1 MAQRHGLWTM
11 DIRHVGYVIHRRYC
25 AMKKIKSLSTLFLI
39 IALSVSMCACG
50 GQNNEIKTLTRNFE
64 NSCNKLD
71 MNAMLDCIDPE
82 VSGSVKKLT
91 GLIGMFSDKDTD
103 ELLDSFAKVLF
114 SEMPENSKDFFSS
127 IKIKLDTVEIED
139 DNASASAE
147 ITYEI
152 SGEDNKSNANF
163 EYIRIDE
170 KWYISNLDIE

>member
-1 MAQRHGLWTM
+1 ML
-11 DIRHVGYVIHRRYC
+11 
-25 AMKKIKSLSTLFLI
+25 KSLKNIIIFALLF
-39 IALSVSMCACG
+39 ALVLGVSACG
-50 GQNNEIKTLTRNFE
+50 NQNNEIKTLTNNFE

-71 MNAMLDCIDPE
+71 MNAMLDCIDPDI
-82 VSGSVKKLT
+82 SGSVKKLT

-114 SEMPENSKDFFSS
+114 SELPENSKEFFSS
-127 IKIKLDTVEIED
+127 IKIKLDNIETD
-139 DNASASAE
+139 EDSASATAE

-163 EYIRIDE
+163 EYTRIDE

>member
-1 MAQRHGLWTM
+1 MRKFKNYAAL
-11 DIRHVGYVIHRRYC
+11 I
-25 AMKKIKSLSTLFLI
+25 LI
-39 IALSVSMCACG
+39 IVLSVSVCACG
-50 GQNNEIKTLTRNFE
+50 NQNNEIKTLTKNFE

-71 MNAMLDCIDPE
+71 MNAMLDCIDPDI
-82 VSGSVKKLT
+82 SGSVKKLT

-114 SEMPENSKDFFSS
+114 SELPENSKEFFSS
-127 IKIKLDTVEIED
+127 IKIKLDNIEIEE
-139 DNASASAE
+139 DNASATAE

-163 EYIRIDE
+163 EYTRIDE

>member
-1 MAQRHGLWTM
+1 ML
-11 DIRHVGYVIHRRYC
+11 
-25 AMKKIKSLSTLFLI
+25 KSFKNIII
-39 IALSVSMCACG
+39 IALLFALVLCVSACG
-50 GQNNEIKTLTRNFE
+50 NQNNEINTLTKNFE

-71 MNAMLDCIDPE
+71 MNAMLDCIDPDI
-82 VSGSVKKLT
+82 SGSVKKLT

-114 SEMPENSKDFFSS
+114 SELPENSKEFFSS
-127 IKIKLDTVEIED
+127 IKIKLDNIETD
-139 DNASASAE
+139 EDSASATAE

-163 EYIRIDE
+163 EYTRIDE

>member
-1 MAQRHGLWTM
+1 MR
-11 DIRHVGYVIHRRYC
+11 
-25 AMKKIKSLSTLFLI
+25 KFKSIAALILI

-50 GQNNEIKTLTRNFE
+50 NQNNEIKTLTKSFE

-71 MNAMLDCIDPE
+71 MNAMLDCIDPDI
-82 VSGSVKKLT
+82 SGSVKKIT

-114 SEMPENSKDFFSS
+114 SELPENSKEFFSS
-127 IKIKLDTVEIED
+127 IKIKLDNIEIDED
-139 DNASASAE
+139 KASATAE

-152 SGEDNKSNANF
+152 SGEDNTSNANF
-163 EYIRIDE
+163 EYTRIDE

>member
-1 MAQRHGLWTM
+1 MKLFRS
-11 DIRHVGYVIHRRYC
+11 C
-25 AMKKIKSLSTLFLI
+25 AALFLI

-50 GQNNEIKTLTRNFE
+50 NQNNEIKTLTNNFE

-82 VSGSVKKLT
+82 ISESVKKLT
-91 GLIGMFSDKDTD
+91 GLIGMFSGKDTD

-114 SEMPENSKDFFSS
+114 SELPENSKEFFSS
-127 IKIKLDTVEIED
+127 IKIKLDNIEIEED
-139 DNASASAE
+139 SASASAE

-152 SGEDNKSNANF
+152 SGEDNKTNANF
-163 EYIRIDE
+163 EYVCIDE

>member
-1 MAQRHGLWTM
+1 MKIFKM
-11 DIRHVGYVIHRRYC
+11 C
-25 AMKKIKSLSTLFLI
+25 AALILI
-39 IALSVSMCACG
+39 IVLTVSMCACG
-50 GQNNEIKTLTRNFE
+50 NQNNEIKTLTKNFE

-71 MNAMLDCIDPE
+71 MNAMLDCIDPDI
-82 VSGSVKKLT
+82 SGSVKKLT

-114 SEMPENSKDFFSS
+114 SELPENSKEFFSS
-127 IKIKLDTVEIED
+127 IKIKLDNIETD
-139 DNASASAE
+139 EDSASATAE

-163 EYIRIDE
+163 EYTRIDE

>member
-1 MAQRHGLWTM
+1 MR
-11 DIRHVGYVIHRRYC
+11 IFKSC
-25 AMKKIKSLSTLFLI
+25 AALILI
-39 IALSVSMCACG
+39 ISLSVSICACG
-50 GQNNEIKTLTRNFE
+50 NQNNEIKTLTRDFE

-71 MNAMLDCIDPE
+71 MNAMLDCIDPD

-91 GLIGMFSDKDTD
+91 SLIGMFSDKDTD

-114 SEMPENSKDFFSS
+114 SELPENSKEFFSS
-127 IKIKLDTVEIED
+127 IKIKLDNIEIEED
-139 DNASASAE
+139 SASASAE
-147 ITYEI
+147 ITYEV

>member
-1 MAQRHGLWTM
+1 
-11 DIRHVGYVIHRRYC
+11 
-25 AMKKIKSLSTLFLI
+25 MKKIKSLSTLFLI

-114 SEMPENSKDFFSS
+114 SEMPENSKDFFS
-127 IKIKLDTVEIED
+127 LNT
-139 DNASASAE
+139 
-147 ITYEI
+147 
-152 SGEDNKSNANF
+152 NF
-163 EYIRIDE
+163 SLLAII
-170 KWYISNLDIE
+170 LLAVPGGP

>member
-1 MAQRHGLWTM
+1 MRKFKNFAAL
-11 DIRHVGYVIHRRYC
+11 I
-25 AMKKIKSLSTLFLI
+25 LI
-39 IALSVSMCACG
+39 IVLSVSVCACG
-50 GQNNEIKTLTRNFE
+50 NQNNEIKTLTKNFE

-71 MNAMLDCIDPE
+71 MNAMLDCIDPDISE
-82 VSGSVKKLT
+82 SVKKLT

-114 SEMPENSKDFFSS
+114 SELPENSKEFFSS
-127 IKIKLDTVEIED
+127 IKIKLDNIEIEED
-139 DNASASAE
+139 SASASAE

-163 EYIRIDE
+163 EYTRIDE

>member
-1 MAQRHGLWTM
+1 
-11 DIRHVGYVIHRRYC
+11 
-25 AMKKIKSLSTLFLI
+25 MKKLKSCIALVLI
-39 IALSVSMCACG
+39 IVLSVSICACG
-50 GQNNEIKTLTRNFE
+50 SQNNEIKTLTKNFE

-82 VSGSVKKLT
+82 VSGSIKKLT

-114 SEMPENSKDFFSS
+114 SELPENSQEFFSS
-127 IKIKLDTVEIED
+127 IKIKLDNIEIEED
-139 DNASASAE
+139 SASASAE

>member
-1 MAQRHGLWTM
+1 MK
-11 DIRHVGYVIHRRYC
+11 IFKSC
-25 AMKKIKSLSTLFLI
+25 AALI
-39 IALSVSMCACG
+39 LILALSISICACG
-50 GQNNEIKTLTRNFE
+50 NQNNEIKTLTKDFE

-71 MNAMLDCIDPE
+71 MNAMLDFIDPDI
-82 VSGSVKKLT
+82 SGSVKKLT

-114 SEMPENSKDFFSS
+114 SELPENSKEFFSS
-127 IKIKLDTVEIED
+127 IKIKLDNIEIEE

>member
-1 MAQRHGLWTM
+1 
-11 DIRHVGYVIHRRYC
+11 
-25 AMKKIKSLSTLFLI
+25 MKKIKSLSALFLI
-39 IALSVSMCACG
+39 IALSVSLCACG
-50 GQNNEIKTLTRNFE
+50 NQNNEIKTLTKNFE

-114 SEMPENSKDFFSS
+114 SELPENSQEFFSS
-127 IKIKLDTVEIED
+127 IKIKLDNIEIEED
-139 DNASASAE
+139 SASASAE

-163 EYIRIDE
+163 EYTRVDE

>member
-1 MAQRHGLWTM
+1 
-11 DIRHVGYVIHRRYC
+11 
-25 AMKKIKSLSTLFLI
+25 MKIFRNLTVLILI

-50 GQNNEIKTLTRNFE
+50 SQNNEIKTLTKNFE

-71 MNAMLDCIDPE
+71 INAMLDCIDPD

-114 SEMPENSKDFFSS
+114 SELPENSQEFFSS
-127 IKIKLDTVEIED
+127 IKIKLDNIEIEED
-139 DNASASAE
+139 RASASAE

-152 SGEDNKSNANF
+152 SGEENYSNANF
-163 EYIRIDE
+163 EYIRVDE
-170 KWYISNLDIE
+170 KWYIANLNFM

>member
-1 MAQRHGLWTM
+1 
-11 DIRHVGYVIHRRYC
+11 
-25 AMKKIKSLSTLFLI
+25 MKSFKSLATLFLI
-39 IALSVSMCACG
+39 IALSISMCACG
-50 GQNNEIKTLTRNFE
+50 NQNNEIKTLTKNFE

-71 MNAMLDCIDPE
+71 MNAMLDCIDPD

-114 SEMPENSKDFFSS
+114 SELPENSKEFFSS
-127 IKIKLDTVEIED
+127 IKIKLANIEIEED
-139 DNASASAE
+139 SASASAE
-147 ITYEI
+147 ITYDI

-163 EYIRIDE
+163 EYTRVDE

>member
-1 MAQRHGLWTM
+1 
-11 DIRHVGYVIHRRYC
+11 
-25 AMKKIKSLSTLFLI
+25 MKIFKSLAALILI
-39 IALSVSMCACG
+39 IALSVSICACG
-50 GQNNEIKTLTRNFE
+50 SQNNEIKTLTNNFE

-82 VSGSVKKLT
+82 ISGSVKKLT

-114 SEMPENSKDFFSS
+114 SELPENSKEFFSS
-127 IKIKLDTVEIED
+127 IKIKLDNIEIEED
-139 DNASASAE
+139 SASASAE

-163 EYIRIDE
+163 EYTRIDE

>member
-1 MAQRHGLWTM
+1 MKIFKM
-11 DIRHVGYVIHRRYC
+11 C
-25 AMKKIKSLSTLFLI
+25 AALILI
-39 IALSVSMCACG
+39 IVLTVSMCACG
-50 GQNNEIKTLTRNFE
+50 NQNNEIKTLTKNFE

-71 MNAMLDCIDPE
+71 MNAMLDCIDPDI
-82 VSGSVKKLT
+82 SGSVKKLT

-114 SEMPENSKDFFSS
+114 RELPENSKEFFSS
-127 IKIKLDTVEIED
+127 IKIKLDNIEIDED
-139 DNASASAE
+139 SASATAE

-163 EYIRIDE
+163 EYTRIDE

>member
-1 MAQRHGLWTM
+1 ME
-11 DIRHVGYVIHRRYC
+11 
-25 AMKKIKSLSTLFLI
+25 KKLKNS
-39 IALSVSMCACG
+39 IALILVIVLSMSLCACG
-50 GQNNEIKTLTRNFE
+50 SQNNEIKTLTKNFE

-71 MNAMLDCIDPE
+71 VNAMLDCIDPD

-114 SEMPENSKDFFSS
+114 SELPENSQEFFSS
-127 IKIKLDTVEIED
+127 IKIKLDNIEIEED
-139 DNASASAE
+139 SASATAE

-163 EYIRIDE
+163 EYTRVDE
-170 KWYISNLDIE
+170 KWYVSNLDIE